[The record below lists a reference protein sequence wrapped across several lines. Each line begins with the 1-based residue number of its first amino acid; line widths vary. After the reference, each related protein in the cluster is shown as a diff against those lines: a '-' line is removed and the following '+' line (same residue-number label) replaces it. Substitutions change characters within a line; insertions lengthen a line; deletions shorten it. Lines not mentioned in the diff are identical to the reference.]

1 MARNVTPADGISISK
16 KLKWNADIET
26 LLSIAPTGSAM
37 ARTIHSVKGLEFPAV
52 CVVTTAATLKGI
64 LDFLETGTPM
74 EKAEDARELYVAA
87 SRAQK
92 LLVFAS
98 PRTQADRFVSHLRKQ
113 GAEVTLT
120 EI

>member
-1 MARNVTPADGISISK
+1 
-16 KLKWNADIET
+16 
-26 LLSIAPTGSAM
+26 M